1 MMQPYLTR
9 TYCISIVMYLAFMQ
23 RLRSRLL
30 QAAASLSF
38 GWREMMSMQIRLGGE
53 STGSSFKSRSNSVIQ
68 TRRCCALDNAGG
80 GRRRRDSRIRAALL
94 RSLTAGFGTS
104 RTSADVRL
112 ESAKWGKA
120 DIYQVAVTNRDL

>member
-9 TYCISIVMYLAFMQ
+9 TYCISIVTYLAFMQ

-53 STGSSFKSRSNSVIQ
+53 STVSSFKSRSNSVIQ

-80 GRRRRDSRIRAALL
+80 GAAAEIVESGLPCCD
-94 RSLTAGFGTS
+94 RSQPVLA
-104 RTSADVRL
+104 
-112 ESAKWGKA
+112 
-120 DIYQVAVTNRDL
+120 